1 MSTSTRL
8 PPEGNRQA
16 DRNNNFIVVN
26 TRKLGYH
33 DLLLVELLEA
43 GTDGIDSVDVTRQDG
58 PRFWTDRLSFDISC
72 LKRQKF
78 TIDGYMRKLTLP
90 DGQYTRRKCYYLK
103 DKSVAL
109 EAINYLNDIYQA
121 IHRRPLFNADQKAA
135 ILRRFKKA

>member
-16 DRNNNFIVVN
+16 DRNNNLILVN

-72 LKRQKF
+72 LKRRNIS
-78 TIDGYMRKLTLP
+78 IDGYMRKLTLP

-103 DKSVAL
+103 DKNAAL
-109 EAINYLNDIYQA
+109 QAINYLDDAHQA
-121 IHRRPLFNADQKAA
+121 NHRCPLFNADQKAV
-135 ILRRFKKA
+135 ILRRFRKA